1 MLSPPPGRVDDHAH
15 CHLEFVFY
23 WHFILIE
30 NKSFGIGFNLL
41 SHQMSKESG
50 DWDQAAGVGDD
61 DEVDRVDGEE
71 EDAQHRLLDR
81 VAEVLGE
88 AGGGGQVDH
97 HHGKVDVRWRRLAD
111 RAGRGEGGGDHLG
124 KAGQPGG
131 RGVV

>member
-1 MLSPPPGRVDDHAH
+1 MLSPPPGGVDDHAH

-50 DWDQAAGVGDD
+50 DWDQAASVGDD
-61 DEVDRVDGEE
+61 DEVDRVGGEE
-71 EDAQHRLLDR
+71 EDAEHRLLDR

-88 AGGGGQVDH
+88 AGGAGQVDH

-111 RAGRGEGGGDHLG
+111 RAGRKEGGGDHLG

>member
-61 DEVDRVDGEE
+61 DEVDRVGGEE

-88 AGGGGQVDH
+88 AGGVGQVDH

-111 RAGRGEGGGDHLG
+111 RAGREEGGGDDLG

>member
-1 MLSPPPGRVDDHAH
+1 MGSRFCGFWDLG
-15 CHLEFVFY
+15 F
-23 WHFILIE
+23 
-30 NKSFGIGFNLL
+30 GFNLL

-88 AGGGGQVDH
+88 AGGVGQVDH

-111 RAGRGEGGGDHLG
+111 RAGREEGGGDHLG